1 MYKRQGLYGGSLSI
15 SLPLIPM
22 RSINIKGSYVGELK
36 ELKDLVE
43 LINSKNV
50 ELIKVTKQDLKT
62 ANDAMKKLRN
72 GEVDGRIVLEP

>member
-1 MYKRQGLYGGSLSI
+1 MCIRDSSLSI

-22 RSINIKGSYVGELK
+22 RSINIKGSYVGELR
-36 ELKDLVE
+36 ELKELVE

-50 ELIKVTKQDLKT
+50 ELIKVTKQDLNT

-72 GEVDGRIVLEP
+72 GDVDGRIVLEP